1 MYLCRKEIM
10 KDRYLLLLLML
21 LFFTGGCDPETA
33 EDDTPVVTLRA
44 DKTEVATYEF
54 VSATIEPNTL
64 KSESYHAT
72 IGGESIVIA
81 AEKEKGKLSILIP
94 DIAPGKQ
101 TLSVNLD
108 GREFSVD
115 FVVQATTI
123 ADRPDEVIAKAVEDI
138 TFDDDELDAVHGK
151 MKGLE
156 GTEFLEENTA
166 IIKQLSR
173 LLSQTLGALDS
184 DQKKQFASIIIA
196 NPLLFSSEEDPVT
209 YMDELSFRIQQESPE
224 ESLDIL
230 FARMERDKKKLLA
243 IGALAAWAGL
253 TGQPWL
259 SAGLGVVG
267 ILKIY
272 QLNNYNIA
280 GLDRALVR
288 FGDMLIDDMES
299 GRALSKV
306 TIYKDKKYLV
316 KVRSNYRN
324 PSSLEMNSSEVLM
337 KGIIA
342 VLDEVGDV
350 WITANKVV
358 SRLGYPLKG
367 NAFHIKNVTSKKSK
381 TLDVRPKYLAIT
393 NISNPKVDWEIGL
406 TTDGWVLEFT
416 TEEITPQ
423 DFTFDIVY
431 KQGTEEES
439 VLKYDVTL
447 DPSSHMFGWY
457 VGFYYLWRPNG
468 TGVECSPKSGE
479 KGEVFFYFTST
490 KMVTYTKSILP
501 EIPNL
506 LLKNEG
512 RGYPVQAYMSE
523 SFHFQHLA
531 YTEGEER
538 YIFGMEQLNINPGI
552 EISSHIN
559 GGLAYAT
566 VAGQGCDRLGTRFSY
581 DVGTEASYYGED
593 PPANLTQAEIQKIL
607 DL

>member
-1 MYLCRKEIM
+1 M
-10 KDRYLLLLLML
+10 KARYILALLIL
-21 LFFTGGCDPETA
+21 LFFTGACDPEKA

-64 KSESYHAT
+64 KSESYNAT
-72 IGGESIVIA
+72 IGGKSIVIA
-81 AEKEKGKLSILIP
+81 AEKEKGILSILIP
-94 DIAPGKQ
+94 DIAPGRQ

-108 GREFSVD
+108 GRDYSVD

-123 ADRPDEVIAKAVEDI
+123 PDRPDDVIAKAVKDI
-138 TFDDDELDAVHGK
+138 TSDDDELDAVHGK
-151 MKGLE
+151 MKGLD
-156 GTEFLEENTA
+156 GTEYLEENTA
-166 IIKQLSR
+166 VIKQLNR
-173 LLSQTLGALDS
+173 LLRQTLGALDA
-184 DQKKQFASIIIA
+184 DQKKQFASIIVA
-196 NPLLFSSEEDPVT
+196 NPLLFSPEEDPVT
-209 YMDELSFRIQQESPE
+209 YMDELSFRIQEESPE

-230 FARMERDKKKLLA
+230 FARMERDKKKLFA

-259 SAGLGVVG
+259 SAGLGIVG

-280 GLDRALVR
+280 GLNKALLR
-288 FGDMLIDDMES
+288 FGDMLVDDMER

-306 TIYKDKKYLV
+306 TVYNDKKYLL

-342 VLDEVGDV
+342 VLDVVGDV

-381 TLDVRPKYLAIT
+381 TLDVRPKYLVVS

-406 TTDGWVLEFT
+406 TADGWALEFT

-431 KQGTEEES
+431 KQGTGEES
-439 VLKYDVTL
+439 VLKYDATL

-457 VGFYYLWRPNG
+457 VGFYYLWAPNG
-468 TGVECSPKSGE
+468 SGVECSPKDGE
-479 KGEVFFYFTST
+479 KGEVFFYFTSR

-506 LLKNEG
+506 LLKHEG
-512 RGYPVQAYMSE
+512 SGYPVQSSMTE
-523 SFHFQHLA
+523 SFYFRHLA

-538 YIFGMEQLNINPGI
+538 YIFAMEQLNINPGI
-552 EISSHIN
+552 EISSRIVS
-559 GGLAYAT
+559 GMAFAT
-566 VAGQGCDRLGTRFSY
+566 VAGEGCDGSGTRFVY

-593 PPANLTQAEIQKIL
+593 PPVNLTQAEINKIL
-607 DL
+607 EL